1 MPLFGRAPAFPRA
14 REVRDILR
22 ASPLPPD
29 LSNWDLEAD
38 RLRAAVEAE
47 NDPARRTHLLD
58 ALRQRLAVLQ
68 RTGGRPPR
76 GANEELAMGADGEP
90 MIVWRQ
96 EVYDADG
103 RAWPV
108 RRRGYPRR

>member
-1 MPLFGRAPAFPRA
+1 
-14 REVRDILR
+14 
-22 ASPLPPD
+22 
-29 LSNWDLEAD
+29 
-38 RLRAAVEAE
+38 
-47 NDPARRTHLLD
+47 
-58 ALRQRLAVLQ
+58 
-68 RTGGRPPR
+68 
-76 GANEELAMGADGEP
+76 MGADGEP